1 LAESNS
7 SLVLIAAIISLIPGA
22 YFAWMVLKGV
32 ILTLRGGKDDDL

>member
-1 LAESNS
+1 
-7 SLVLIAAIISLIPGA
+7 LIAAIISLIPGA